1 MYPTLCNDSSA
12 FSQKICDIDKHRD
25 LPAIRVAF
33 WRYFFGLIG
42 SARRKKRPKSALY
55 HHFVIRYRD
64 RFGPERTYFAVDTF
78 YSILSGLFA
87 GGVGSAFCPFGL
99 TLTYYNNNKGNTA

>member
-12 FSQKICDIDKHRD
+12 FSQKICDIDKHGD
-25 LPAIRVAF
+25 LPAIRAAF
-33 WRYFFGLIG
+33 WRHFFGLIG
-42 SARRKKRPKSALY
+42 SARRKIRPKSALC
-55 HHFVIRYRD
+55 HQFVIRYYD
-64 RFGPERTYFAVDTF
+64 HLGSERIYFAASAL

-99 TLTYYNNNKGNTA
+99 TRTYYNKGNTA